1 MNADSRTLLGVAKED
16 SIFSLKN
23 EPEGGSEAIRRKGL
37 LSWLI

>member
-1 MNADSRTLLGVAKED
+1 MIVSPGFAGTVVTP
-16 SIFSLKN
+16 SIFSLNN